1 MNECKEEKYTLEN
14 LRHAPSGI
22 NLLRIIPHPSVVLFS
37 KLKLIARFGSNT
49 NSLSLEILLNE
60 REGTIDEL

>member
-1 MNECKEEKYTLEN
+1 MNKSKEKKCTLEN

-49 NSLSLEILLNE
+49 NSLSLEILFNE
-60 REGTIDEL
+60 GKRTFDEL